1 MSVYKTGIEKNEG
14 TSAIRCK
21 IGKGNDH
28 HHAKHCNLGTLVNVV
43 SAGDC
48 IGERHVMNG
57 SPRSASAVA
66 RDEVEVLV
74 FCAQRFKEIVT
85 NAKISLVAQP
95 EAIKRIL
102 NSGFISRTKDDI
114 SLLMGLAESS
124 TVSIQAKERASRM
137 EHCS

>member
-21 IGKGNDH
+21 IGAGNDH

-114 SLLMGLAESS
+114 SLLMGLAE
-124 TVSIQAKERASRM
+124 VSIQSDAGAM
-137 EHCS
+137 